1 MFRTWV
7 SKKEW
12 GSDNQNNAGKDK
24 KHVENV
30 DNFDGFQKFVSSRRK
45 TDFA

>member
-1 MFRTWV
+1 MFQTWV

-24 KHVENV
+24 NHVENV
-30 DNFDGFQKFVSSRRK
+30 NNFDGFQGFVSSRRK